1 MASNLEFIKSASASG
16 GVNTLDIADCF
27 SDKYNTYEL
36 VIPKVDTASNF
47 YPSFRLLKA
56 SDGSAD
62 TTANYDSGGLLFSSS
77 STSEIRYVNQT
88 SIVNS
93 HGLSGVSDYNSFGK
107 ITIYNPFD
115 SSSYTF
121 IHTQSSH
128 IYSTTEGSRT
138 IAVHTVAQSNSGI
151 QLLFTNMQ
159 HVKASIYGVK

>member
-1 MASNLEFIKSASASG
+1 MATNLEFIKSASASG
-16 GVNTLDIADCF
+16 GVSTLDITDCF

-36 VIPKVDTASNF
+36 FIPKVDTGSNF

-62 TTANYDSGGLLFSSS
+62 TTANYDSGGLLFSTSG
-77 STSEIRYVNQT
+77 TSEIRYVNAT

-93 HGLSGVSDYNSFGK
+93 HGLSSVNDANNFGK

-115 SSSYTF
+115 SSSYTS
-121 IHTQSSH
+121 IHSQANH
-128 IYSTTEGSRT
+128 VYSTLSASRT

-151 QLLFTNMQ
+151 QLLFANMTE
-159 HVKASIYGVK
+159 VIASIYGVK